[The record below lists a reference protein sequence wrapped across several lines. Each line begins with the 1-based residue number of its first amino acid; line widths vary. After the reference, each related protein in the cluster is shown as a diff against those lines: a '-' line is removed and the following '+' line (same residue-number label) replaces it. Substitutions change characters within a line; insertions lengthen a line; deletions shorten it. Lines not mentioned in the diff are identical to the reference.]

1 MANIIKRTW
10 NQNRMVQ
17 IEDLK
22 GMTFQTESGG
32 HTFQISGVDDAGN
45 TVALSGSVAGVFL
58 RPDNTDVAISGSASG
73 GVVSLTLPANC
84 YDVPGRFALT
94 IFVTEN
100 SQKTAIYAAIGTVSR
115 TSSGTVAPGTTADVT
130 DLINQI
136 NAAVATIP
144 ASYSSLM
151 ADIAPTYSTSALYGV
166 GQYVY
171 YNGDLY
177 RCTTA
182 ITTAESWTAA
192 HWTAAVLGNDV
203 SDLKSAL
210 RGADGAEIGRLF
222 IPCNDGEVKSGSNY
236 LYKKLGNCMLMN
248 GFSATGAQRFCIY
261 GDFAYVGKKPSYA
274 NVPEWYHTPCDK
286 IIIGHTYY
294 FDYKFVSGTLDKNGN
309 TSNIYYRLAKSDNT
323 YVDIVVGNTWEA
335 TFVPEMMAFVLY
347 DYIYTDAVIEL
358 IIYDLTEMYANPA
371 FVDLATLKD
380 RCVRVDVSQSLTSAQ
395 KATGR
400 NNIDA
405 ASMQDLDTVSKESGA
420 AAIGKLY
427 FECTDSTLAGTGYSY
442 QKINNVLL
450 FNGERSAERQRF
462 CIYGQF
468 DYLGNSPT
476 YANYPTWYHEPCA
489 KFVIGHKY
497 YMSWKVIS
505 GTVVPGQ
512 YFSPESVY
520 FYYDLRTSSG
530 DKISIID
537 GIWTCTF
544 VPEMIAF
551 CGLQFYYT
559 NAVIEM
565 LVYDVTELS
574 ENQMTESVIQSYI
587 DAGNAYIIPSY
598 FNSQLST
605 AISKIITD
613 INAGKTQNYG
623 TDIEAF
629 VFLTD
634 VHWANNKQHSPA
646 LVRKILNDTP
656 VKTVI
661 CGGDIV
667 YSHNATK
674 EGALEEIHEF
684 TNAIVGCPCYD
695 YYSVYGNHDDNSNGS
710 SDLSIILTK
719 DEQYNAIYAPFADKS
734 NVHWI
739 WQDFPEAY
747 NEAAMK
753 NDYYFDHSRTRT
765 RYICMDWNNPFN
777 TVRIT
782 WLQSV
787 LGKNDGYRVIII
799 YHGIYTKTV
808 DGQGDI
814 TFNPEHIQFMSYLE
828 PYKNKI
834 VALVTGHAHADGV
847 VDYFGDGSVPV
858 ILTDCDTYKTGE
870 GTVDEQCFDVMV
882 MDYLN
887 GKIKITRI
895 GRGSDREVNISLP

>member
-1 MANIIKRTW
+1 MAVIETW
-10 NQNRMVQ
+10 LHQDLQEPVKVNHLDGNLFSNNGNGNR
-17 IEDLK
+17 I
-22 GMTFQTESGG
+22 
-32 HTFQISGVDDAGN
+32 
-45 TVALSGSVAGVFL
+45 
-58 RPDNTDVAISGSASG
+58 
-73 GVVSLTLPANC
+73 GVVLTNN
-84 YDVPGRFALT
+84 GEALAS
-94 IFVTEN
+94 I
-100 SQKTAIYAAIGTVSR
+100 SGTVSGYVV
-115 TSSGTVAPGTTADVT
+115 TADGSTVPCTGSKSGNRASILIPAAAYQPGSIFITVFVTDGTTVTTIGAVSTTVMRSRTNAQVDPGSAVT
-130 DLINQI
+130 DWTQTI
-136 NAAVATIP
+136 NAAMQSVKTAAANLGGIVAVP
-144 ASYSSLM
+144 YASITFPVPLGKYTYYS
-151 ADIAPTYSTSALYGV
+151 
-166 GQYVY
+166 
-171 YNGDLY
+171 NNLY
-177 RCTTA
+177 RC
-182 ITTAESWTAA
+182 ITPIASSESFTAA
-192 HWTAAVLGNDV
+192 HWTQVRLGDEV

-222 IPCNDGEVKSGSNY
+222 IPCNDNEVTKTDYS
-236 LYKKLGNCMLMN
+236 YKKIGNCMLMN
-248 GFSATGAQRFCIY
+248 GYSATASQRFCIY
-261 GDFAYVGKKPSYA
+261 GDFAYVGKTPTYA
-274 NVPEWYHTPCDK
+274 NVPEWYHAPCDK

-294 FDYKFVSGTLDKNGN
+294 FDYKLVSGTLNKNGS
-309 TSNIYYRLAKSDNT
+309 TDNIYYRLAKSDNT
-323 YVDIVVGNTWEA
+323 LVDVVVGNTWEA
-335 TFVPEMMAFVLY
+335 TFVPEMMAFVLH

-468 DYLGNSPT
+468 DYLGHSPT
-476 YANYPTWYHEPCA
+476 YADYPTWYHEPCA

-505 GTVVPGQ
+505 GTVVPGH
-512 YFSPESVY
+512 SPESVY

-530 DKISIID
+530 DQISIRD

-565 LVYDVTELS
+565 LVYDVTEVE
-574 ENQMTESVIQSYI
+574 ENQLVSNVIQKYI
-587 DAGNAYIIPSY
+587 DSENAYIIPSY
-598 FNSQLST
+598 FNSQLNT

-646 LVRKILNDTP
+646 LVRKILNETP

-661 CGGDIV
+661 CGGDII
-667 YSHNATK
+667 YSHNETK
-674 EGALEEIHEF
+674 KGALEEIHGF

-695 YYSVYGNHDDNSNGS
+695 YYAVYGNHDDNSNGN
-710 SDLSIILTK
+710 SDLSIMLTK
-719 DEQYNAIYAPFADKS
+719 DEQYNAMYAPFSDKP

-753 NDYYFDHSRTRT
+753 NDYYFDHARTRT

-808 DGQGDI
+808 DGQGNI

-882 MDYLN
+882 VDYLN
-887 GKIKITRI
+887 SKIKITRI
-895 GRGSDREVNISLP
+895 GRGSDREVNISLS